1 MEAEDKETSK
11 NTTAADQAISEL
23 AKAGVEVCFMNP
35 GTSEMHL
42 VAAID
47 NNSDIR
53 GVLGLFE
60 GVVTGAADGYGRIS
74 DKPAMTLLHL
84 GPGLAN
90 GLANLHN
97 AKRAGSPILN
107 IIGDHAISHM
117 KYDAPL
123 ASDIA
128 SLSKTVSY
136 KTYEVRTSV
145 SLAPTCL
152 KAHAQTMENQG
163 QITTVIVPANCAW
176 ESVDEFSLDL
186 SKSTKGTKG
195 NEMPKKSLKINEV
208 ADALRSGEKCLL
220 LLGGNALDGDGL
232 DLAGK
237 VAKSTGCGLSSPT
250 FSKKR
255 LRGVGVIRAE
265 RLPYFGDMVLA
276 TLKDVKHLI
285 LVGAKAPVSFFA
297 YEGAPSNLVPQ
308 GCHVHKLASP
318 SENAMHALEQL
329 AIELNCQNEPA
340 IDAFSGALPAMATG
354 KLDGLKIG
362 IALANLMPEG
372 CIVSDESNTN
382 GIAVRMMTI
391 LAKPHQWMD
400 LTGGSIGQGMPLA
413 IGAAIARPDKK
424 VIALQADGS
433 AMYTLQSLWTIARE
447 NLDITIV
454 LFSNKSYAILNVEFA
469 KLGLMTQAG
478 DEAKAMMSLDRPEID
493 FVGIAVSLGVDAAMA
508 DTAEEFNALLEKA
521 LNTKGAFLIDAKI
534 DPPM

>member
-1 MEAEDKETSK
+1 MNIDKNKKNETGAE
-11 NTTAADQAISEL
+11 QAIAKL
-23 AKAGVEVCFMNP
+23 ADAGVEVCFMNP
-35 GTSEMHL
+35 GTSEMHM
-42 VAAID
+42 VSAID
-47 NNSDIR
+47 ACDNMR

-60 GVVTGAADGYGRIS
+60 GVVTGAADGYGRIKG
-74 DKPAMTLLHL
+74 KPAMTLLHL

-97 AKRAGSPILN
+97 AKRAGSPVLN

-128 SLSKTVSY
+128 SLAKTVSY
-136 KTYEVRTSV
+136 KTHQVKTSV

-152 KAHAQTMENQG
+152 TAYAQTMENQG

-176 ESVDEFSLDL
+176 ENVETFSPEAKPA
-186 SKSTKGTKG
+186 SKSSDDFKAVT
-195 NEMPKKSLKINEV
+195 EV
-208 ADALRSGEKCLL
+208 ASALNSGEKCLL
-220 LLGGNALDGDGL
+220 LLGGNALDVDGL
-232 DLAGK
+232 NLAGK
-237 VAKSTGCGLSSPT
+237 IAHATGCDLSSPT

-255 LRGVGVIRAE
+255 WRGQGVVRAE

-285 LVGAKAPVSFFA
+285 LVGAKSPVSFFA
-297 YEGAPSNLVPQ
+297 YEGATSDLVPE
-308 GCHVHKLASP
+308 GCNVINLAAP
-318 SENAMHALEQL
+318 TQNPELALKAL
-329 AIELNCQNEPA
+329 AKELGCGDGDSVAP
-340 IDAFSGALPAMATG
+340 FSGALPPLPEG

-362 IALANLMPEG
+362 TALAHFMPEG

-382 GIAVRMMTI
+382 GLAVRAMTI
-391 LAKPHQWMD
+391 FAKPHQWMD
-400 LTGGSIGQGMPLA
+400 LTGGSIGQGLPLA
-413 IGAAIARPDKK
+413 IGAAIAEPDKK
-424 VIALQADGS
+424 VMALQADGS

-469 KLGLMTQAG
+469 KLGLMASAG
-478 DEAKAMMSLDRPEID
+478 DEAKTMMSLDKPEID
-493 FVGIAVSLGVDAAMA
+493 FVSLAKGLGVEAASA

-521 LNTKGAFLIDAKI
+521 INTKGAFLIDAKI